1 MIGNNL
7 KFILKNLSFFFLNSK
22 LKRIKLVV
30 TDVDGVLTDSGIY
43 LDKEGEIIRKFN
55 VKDGLGIKLLQEI
68 GIKVAFLS
76 GGSGKSI
83 ISRANQLNV
92 DHCMIEIKNKMV
104 AIKNLQEELNIG
116 KEHTLF
122 IGDDLN
128 DIPIKD
134 KVCLIISPKDAV
146 LPFKNVADYLLDSK
160 GGEGAFRELVDM
172 ILKSKKK
179 FKSITKGF
187 NKTN

>member
-1 MIGNNL
+1 MIGHNIKYL
-7 KFILKNLSFFFLNSK
+7 FKNLSFIFLNSK

-83 ISRANQLNV
+83 ISRAKQLNV
-92 DHCMIEIKNKMV
+92 DHCIIEEKNKLA
-104 AIKNLQEELNIG
+104 AIQNLQEELNIS

-128 DIPIKD
+128 DISVKE
-134 KVCLIISPKDAV
+134 KVSLIISPNDAV
-146 LPFKNVADYLLDSK
+146 LPFKNIADYLLYKK
-160 GGEGAFRELVDM
+160 GGDAAFRELVDM
-172 ILKSKKK
+172 ILKSKNK
-179 FKSITKGF
+179 FKKTIKGF
-187 NKTN
+187 NTTN

>member
-104 AIKNLQEELNIG
+104 AIKNYPIHL
-116 KEHTLF
+116 LF
-122 IGDDLN
+122 W
-128 DIPIKD
+128 
-134 KVCLIISPKDAV
+134 
-146 LPFKNVADYLLDSK
+146 
-160 GGEGAFRELVDM
+160 
-172 ILKSKKK
+172 KKL
-179 FKSITKGF
+179 FF
-187 NKTN
+187 Y